1 MIIRAAVVLG
11 LLVTVVSA
19 DEPALPKACI
29 DGNGPG
35 WRTLTLEDFENVNC
49 NSDTW
54 SQKDGVIHSTGQPVG
69 VTKLKTPVKN
79 LELVAEWKHLT
90 KGGNSGIFLWAPAKV
105 LEGCPPGKLPQGG
118 IEVQI
123 LDLGYTEAYEKSTG
137 KKANWFTCHGDVFP
151 LGATRMKPFPPV
163 APGGSRA
170 FPRKHLSKG
179 IGEWNHYYVRAIN
192 GEVRLWVN
200 GEEVTGGTDIQPAEG
215 FLCLE
220 SEGAPVEFRNL
231 RIRELP

>member
-1 MIIRAAVVLG
+1 MVFRATLVLG
-11 LLVTVVSA
+11 LLATVAFA
-19 DEPALPKACI
+19 DERALPKACI
-29 DGNGPG
+29 DGTGIG
-35 WRTLTLEDFENVNC
+35 WRALTLDDFENVNC
-49 NSDTW
+49 SPDTW
-54 SQKDGVIHSTGQPVG
+54 SQEGGVIHSKGKPIG
-69 VTKLKTPVKN
+69 VIKLKTPVKN

-105 LEGCPPGKLPQGG
+105 LEGRKPGELPPGG

-123 LDLGYTEAYEKSTG
+123 LDLGYTEAYEKSSG

-151 LGATRMKPFPPV
+151 VGSSKMKPFPPV
-163 APGGSRA
+163 APGGSRS
-170 FPRKHLSKG
+170 FPRKNLSKG
-179 IGEWNHYYVRAIN
+179 MGEWNHYYVRAIN

-200 GEEVTGGTDIQPAEG
+200 GEEVSGGTDCQPAEG

-220 SEGAPVEFRNL
+220 SEGAPVDFRNL